1 MVDRPNPADPKWL
14 KQVEEAFGE
23 CQLVPMTAAG
33 EWGIVCQM
41 QVEQESLIYLRQSST
56 DKAFAI
62 KKALEP
68 LLDEPVWCSRVGKWR
83 VTFSGTFPQTPLR
96 TGLDTF
102 ASSGSPELTCFEW
115 VAVSPIGVRLSPILR
130 IACRICSAICI
141 THTYIF
147 SQAEVPNSLRPVAGF
162 PNRPG
167 WSLPHRLLWSFRR
180 HRARAP

>member
-115 VAVSPIGVRLSPILR
+115 VTFSLCGLLHGISHTRSVFFFASPILR

-147 SQAEVPNSLRPVAGF
+147 FSS
-162 PNRPG
+162 
-167 WSLPHRLLWSFRR
+167 
-180 HRARAP
+180 